1 MINIGY
7 GNYINGNKVLAIVRP
22 DAAPTKR
29 MVQFARDK
37 GQCIDATGGRKCK
50 SVIVTGGMQI
60 VLSALLPET
69 VAKRCNSFV
78 DDENAVSED
87 DTL

>member
-7 GNYINGNKVLAIVRP
+7 GNYISSSGILTIVRP

-29 MVQFARDK
+29 MVQFAPDN
-37 GQCIDATGGRKCK
+37 GQCIDATSGKKCK
-50 SVIVTGGMQI
+50 SVIVTTGMQV

-69 VAKRCNSFV
+69 IAKRYNSIMGQEEG
-78 DDENAVSED
+78 D
-87 DTL
+87 LI

>member
-1 MINIGY
+1 MINIGF
-7 GNYINGNKVLAIVRP
+7 GNYINSNRILTVVRP

-29 MVQFARDK
+29 MVQSARDN

-50 SVIVTGGMQI
+50 AVIVTTGMQV

-69 VAKRCNSFV
+69 IAKRHSVINE
-78 DDENAVSED
+78 DESGSPENI
-87 DTL
+87 

>member
-7 GNYINGNKVLAIVRP
+7 GNYINGSRMLSIVRP

-29 MVQFARDK
+29 MVQFARDN

-50 SVIVTGGMQI
+50 AVIVTTGMQV

-69 VAKRCNSFV
+69 IAKRQNSNFEQEEG
-78 DDENAVSED
+78 DLS
-87 DTL
+87 

>member
-7 GNYINGNKVLAIVRP
+7 GNYINGKFILTIIRP

-50 SVIVTGGMQI
+50 SVIVTSGMQV

-69 VAKRCNSFV
+69 ISRRS
-78 DDENAVSED
+78 NAVNED
-87 DTL
+87 EPEEQEM

>member
-7 GNYINGNKVLAIVRP
+7 GNFINSNRILTIVRP

-29 MVQFARDK
+29 MVQSARDN
-37 GQCIDATGGRKCK
+37 GQCIDATSGRKCK
-50 SVIVTGGMQI
+50 SVIVTTGMQI

-69 VAKRCNSFV
+69 IAKRHSIIGE
-78 DDENAVSED
+78 DESGSPENI
-87 DTL
+87 L

>member
-7 GNYINGNKVLAIVRP
+7 GNYINGERILTVIRP

-29 MVQFARDK
+29 MVQFARDN
-37 GQCIDATGGRKCK
+37 GQCIDATSGRKCK
-50 SVIVTGGMQI
+50 AVIVTTGMQV

-69 VAKRCNSFV
+69 IAKRHNSINV
-78 DDENAVSED
+78 QEEGDLS
-87 DTL
+87 

>member
-1 MINIGY
+1 MVNIGY
-7 GNYINGNKVLAIVRP
+7 GNYINGSRILTVIRP

-29 MVQFARDK
+29 MVQSARDS

-50 SVIVTGGMQI
+50 SVIVTTGMQV

-69 VAKRCNSFV
+69 IAKRNTNGHEQEEGEQS
-78 DDENAVSED
+78 
-87 DTL
+87 

>member
-7 GNYINGNKVLAIVRP
+7 GNYINDSRILTVVRP

-29 MVQFARDK
+29 MVQFARDN
-37 GQCIDATGGRKCK
+37 GQCIDATSGKKCK
-50 SVIVTGGMQI
+50 SVIVTTGMQV

-69 VAKRCNSFV
+69 IAKRHNISIGQEEG
-78 DDENAVSED
+78 D
-87 DTL
+87 LL